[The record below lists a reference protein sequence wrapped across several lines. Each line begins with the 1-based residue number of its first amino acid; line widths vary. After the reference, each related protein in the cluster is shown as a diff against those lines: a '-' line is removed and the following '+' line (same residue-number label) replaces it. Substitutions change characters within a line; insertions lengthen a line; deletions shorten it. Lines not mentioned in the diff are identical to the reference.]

1 MLPKNFQ
8 KKTKSPN
15 DNLTQTDKNFI
26 KQFSKRNDLVMTKA
40 DKGGAGVILDIKDYV
55 AKADEQLEGNSFYQK
70 VNVDPI
76 AKYSE
81 NLKSATEN
89 FRKQELLSNS
99 IANKLT
105 IDEVRTA
112 QFHTLPKVHNPN
124 IPRRSVVISVE
135 CHTSKILKFVDH
147 LL

>member
-26 KQFSKRNDLVMTKA
+26 KQFSKRNDLVMTKV

-55 AKADEQLEGNSFYQK
+55 AKADEQLEDNSFYQK

-81 NLKSATEN
+81 CY
-89 FRKQELLSNS
+89 RKFQKTRT
-99 IANKLT
+99 IIKL
-105 IDEVRTA
+105 D
-112 QFHTLPKVHNPN
+112 
-124 IPRRSVVISVE
+124 
-135 CHTSKILKFVDH
+135 SKQTH
-147 LL
+147 HR